1 MSNQQLQVPVVDFGK
16 FWTGSQADR
25 LAISRDVVKAFKDIG
40 FMYISNHPIDQNV
53 IDKVF
58 QESSDFFAL
67 PDSIKDQLAWR
78 DPKANRGYVK
88 QGRELV
94 TNSTDPDEIAEL
106 RRTAPDVKESMEIG
120 LETDPT
126 YRNQWP
132 PIEMAPQFRSTMIN
146 FYDICHKLH
155 VDVLRAV
162 ALGLGMDE
170 HYFDSLNDQSW
181 HTLRLLNYPPV
192 ARQFLAGEGRARAG
206 AHSGAVSPQIESI
219 ENPNHCGRFGYHNF
233 CIPRR
238 REFHGQSHSLSE
250 FPCAGGRPRSA
261 ESAHTRLYTSSPH
274 REWCFLGRMKQ
285 D

>member
-1 MSNQQLQVPVVDFGK
+1 MSDQQLHVPVVDFGK

-40 FMYISNHPIDQNV
+40 FMYISNHPIDQSV
-53 IDKVF
+53 KDKVF

-88 QGRELV
+88 QGRERV
-94 TNSTDPDEIAEL
+94 TNSTDPEEIAEL

-132 PIEMAPQFRSTMIN
+132 PIEVAPQFRSTMIN

-155 VDVLRAV
+155 LDVLRAA

-192 ARQFLAGEGRARAG
+192 ARQFLAGDGQSRAG
-206 AHSGAVSPQIESI
+206 AHSDLGTITFVFQDDVGGLEVQNPHTQDYIPAVP
-219 ENPNHCGRFGYHNF
+219 
-233 CIPRR
+233 IPGTIVVNVGDLLARWSNDMFRR
-238 REFHGQSHSLSE
+238 WS
-250 FPCAGGRPRSA
+250 
-261 ESAHTRLYTSSPH
+261 
-274 REWCFLGRMKQ
+274 
-285 D
+285 